1 MLNFWNEFDLPSGT
15 LLLIGNTPVIFY
27 LQIYVMN
34 VHSKFYD
41 KERTETKVLK
51 SRIYGKTIKVL
62 LITGKDATK

>member
-1 MLNFWNEFDLPSGT
+1 M
-15 LLLIGNTPVIFY
+15 LIGNTPEIFY

-62 LITGKDATK
+62 LITGKDATKK